1 MATTTHNSSAAT
13 DPRFSAR
20 TGKLRPSPRR
30 LLILLVLACSL
41 VFSSCA
47 LGTGGGLSAKGTLAG
62 PLAGID
68 LDNQSIAVGSKNF
81 TEQLVLGKIAVILL
95 KSAGADVN
103 DLTNIPG
110 SSSARQ
116 ALASGQI
123 DFQWEY
129 TGTGWISY
137 LGHSDPITDPEKQY
151 EAVRDEDLAK
161 NQMVWL
167 PPAPMNNT
175 YGFSIT
181 QKTKDRLGVTKL
193 SDLAALPDSDL
204 SFCVESEL
212 NSRNDGFEPM
222 AAKYGLALDRVQ
234 RKVLDTGAIY
244 SATADGLCTFGEVFT
259 TDGRIKALN
268 LTVLDDD
275 RHFFPNYNVSAVFR
289 QKVYNKHP
297 QQFDDLFAPVSKA
310 LTNDALLE
318 MNAEVDVQGRE
329 PADVAYDW
337 LVDQGFLTKSK

>member
-1 MATTTHNSSAAT
+1 MSMHVHGSQAVSA
-13 DPRFSAR
+13 PMRR
-20 TGKLRPSPRR
+20 LRPSPRR
-30 LLILLVLACSL
+30 LLILLVMACSL
-41 VFSSCA
+41 IFSSCA
-47 LGTGGGLSAKGTLAG
+47 LGTSGGLSAKGKLAG
-62 PLAGID
+62 SLADINLRG
-68 LDNQSIAVGSKNF
+68 QSVAVGSKNF

-116 ALASGQI
+116 ALLSGQI
-123 DFQWEY
+123 DFLWEY

-137 LGHSDPITDPEKQY
+137 LGHSDPITDPQQQY
-151 EAVRDEDLAK
+151 VAVRDEDLAK
-161 NQMVWL
+161 NHMVWL

-175 YGFSIT
+175 YGFAIT
-181 QKTKDRLGVTKL
+181 QKTKDRLGVSKL
-193 SDLAALPDSDL
+193 SDLAALPSSEL

-222 AAKYGLALDRVQ
+222 AAKYDLSLGQVQ

-244 SATADGLCTFGEVFT
+244 SATADGLCNFGEVFT

-268 LTVLDDD
+268 LTVLEDD
-275 RHFFPNYNVSAVFR
+275 RHFFPNYNVSPVMR
-289 QKVYNKHP
+289 QKTYNKAAD
-297 QQFDDLFAPVSKA
+297 QYRELFDPVSKA
-310 LTNDALLE
+310 LTNDALLA

-337 LVDQGFLTKSK
+337 LIAQGFITKPKS